1 MIERTDFL
9 LLRKFVFFRS
19 LVANKGK
26 RESELKSDKAQGTM
40 GRGKEKE
47 EEAKHLLAR
56 FLLPAFLCEQIY
68 IERSTSGN
76 EPKLQRS
83 AYFFITYEVE
93 FNNCSVILLPARCIL
108 SLLL

>member
-9 LLRKFVFFRS
+9 LLRYFVFFRS

-47 EEAKHLLAR
+47 EAKHLLAR

-76 EPKLQRS
+76 EANLQRS